1 MSHMQNS
8 SLIKQDGRFKL
19 VKTSLDHI
27 DYLADKLRKQDLI
40 ELEKLEVKPRYALVF
55 PFTASTSITYTLL
68 YDEEPVSMIGTM
80 ESYRDDFARIWMLS
94 SENIVKCKRIIVKH
108 SAWMFNL
115 LQAHYFRLHNIIPV
129 ENTMTIKWLEM
140 NGFMFGDT
148 HIINDYEFIE
158 FFRCNLEKNIIYNE
172 ISKPVMH

>member
-1 MSHMQNS
+1 
-8 SLIKQDGRFKL
+8 
-19 VKTSLDHI
+19 
-27 DYLADKLRKQDLI
+27 
-40 ELEKLEVKPRYALVF
+40 
-55 PFTASTSITYTLL
+55 
-68 YDEEPVSMIGTM
+68 MIGTM

-94 SENIVKCKRIIVKH
+94 SENIVKCKRIIAKH

-148 HIINDYEFIE
+148 HIINDYEFVE
-158 FFRCNLEKNIIYNE
+158 FFRCNLEKNIIYNRH
-172 ISKPVMH
+172 KPWMQSSQWRLSDGQTRTTKTMGILCYIIERIIFLPFFFFLLFYLPHRGVVVSFFLTYIFLQCNYYHAI

>member
-1 MSHMQNS
+1 
-8 SLIKQDGRFKL
+8 
-19 VKTSLDHI
+19 
-27 DYLADKLRKQDLI
+27 
-40 ELEKLEVKPRYALVF
+40 
-55 PFTASTSITYTLL
+55 
-68 YDEEPVSMIGTM
+68 MIGTM

-94 SENIVKCKRIIVKH
+94 SENIVKCKRIIAKH

-158 FFRCNLEKNIIYNE
+158 FFRLHFSENWNPLREILVRCARCPRPTRFSPVFLCIGAFGAGNHLHIMCLLMHIYN
-172 ISKPVMH
+172 M